1 MLKTVRSR
9 IRADAAAYNPRTEL
23 RALDSPLEQS
33 IDDVIHWRG
42 VCFMCCVH
50 HLKFHSREALD
61 VIFLDI
67 SNNDDDVPPL
77 EPVV

>member
-42 VCFMCCVH
+42 VYFMRCVH

-67 SNNDDDVPPL
+67 SNDDDDVPPL
-77 EPVV
+77 ESVV